1 MIKYFCDRCEQEAK
15 DSKKLRKITFYDKGQ
30 DRSRATT
37 TFAVCP
43 DCYEEI
49 MAFAYG
55 YKEKKNG

>member
-1 MIKYFCDRCEQEAK
+1 MIKYFCDRCEKEVT
-15 DSKKLRKITFYDKGQ
+15 DIKKLHKITFYDKGV
-30 DRSRATT
+30 DRGKHTT

-55 YKEKKNG
+55 YKAKGEK